1 MNKLAFTPFSFVQFT
16 DPQLG
21 FAEYEHDLQRWR
33 VSVERINQ
41 LQPDFVLLCGD
52 LLHDP
57 YDAQA
62 WQDFFDV
69 YITLQVPCYF
79 VPGNHD
85 IGLEEI
91 DPVLLR
97 SYREKIGDDYGSFEH
112 KGFRFIWINTQF
124 WKDARF
130 SEETQAHDRWL
141 ESCLE
146 GAREEALP
154 VVVIGHHPCFLA
166 QPDEP
171 DEYFNLPRSKRL
183 RAIEQFKTCG
193 VRAYLSGHRHIPLS
207 HTHNQIKF
215 VTAASTA
222 RNFDGSP
229 PGFNL
234 WSVDEHGS
242 LNYKFI
248 LL

>member
-1 MNKLAFTPFSFVQFT
+1 MNNLAFTPFSFVQFT

-21 FAEYEHDLQRWR
+21 FGEYEQDLEHWR
-33 VSVERINQ
+33 LSVERINL

-52 LLHDP
+52 LVHDP

-62 WQDFFDV
+62 WQDFFDA
-69 YITLQVPCYF
+69 YAALDVPCYV

-91 DPVLLR
+91 DPMLLR
-97 SYREKIGDDYGSFEH
+97 AYREKIGSDNGTFEH
-112 KGFRFIWINTQF
+112 KRFRFIWINTQF
-124 WKDARF
+124 WKDEKF

-146 GAREEALP
+146 SAREQSSPIIVA
-154 VVVIGHHPCFLA
+154 GHHPCFLA

-171 DEYFNLPRSKRL
+171 DEYFNLPQSIRL
-183 RAIEQFKTCG
+183 PLIEQFKASG

-207 HTHNQIKF
+207 HTHQQIKF

-222 RNFDGSP
+222 RNFDDSP

-234 WSVDEHGS
+234 WSVDEQGE
-242 LNYKFI
+242 LDYEVI